1 VKSWWPLVFV
11 LGCGSEAPRAT
22 HATTQATAEPLELAV
37 AEVAAASGEGLGGRL
52 RVRGGERF
60 ALVLMSA
67 SLAHGEASYRVA
79 PPADGA
85 ALQRVNGCALGDKL
99 ASKAKPT
106 PPAPQ
111 AKESALR
118 AGDRKTFTMRFG
130 DGHRAV
136 PARVVAVGDA
146 TVVWADVSEEH
157 PAELDAAFVSEFLE
171 DFERIILRRGRQVFG
186 VESDVDGDGRIALL
200 FSPLTYRAAVAFFS
214 ACDLRPTCK
223 GSNAAEVL
231 YLTPPN
237 AIPPPYNTPRA
248 IKEILAH
255 ELEHLLHHR
264 HKVLDNDLAADPDS
278 AYMLEGFGALAQDVT
293 GLQAG
298 NLYVTK
304 AGLDQI
310 DAVSLADVMRES
322 VEYDRE
328 RDGPLRGGAYLFVRW
343 LYDRAGGDTAGPDGA
358 IEDRGGPSL
367 VRSLLADRRSIASS
381 LAARVPSDDLV
392 TGFYPALVL
401 PAGKGCAA
409 FGATAKD
416 PITGRQ
422 RGADPFASFHGMAMQ
437 GAAMTP
443 VERADGRLLL
453 GGAEYLLLEAKEA
466 GVLAFGV
473 QVEAASAQAQL
484 HVVRIE

>member
-1 VKSWWPLVFV
+1 MKSCWAVLLFV
-11 LGCGSEAPRAT
+11 LGCGSEAPRAA
-22 HATTQATAEPLELAV
+22 HATTQADPLELAV
-37 AEVAAASGEGLGGRL
+37 GDVAAARGEGLGGRL
-52 RVRGGERF
+52 RVKGGERF
-60 ALVLMSA
+60 VLVLMSA
-67 SLAHGEASYRVA
+67 SLAHGEASYQVA

-85 ALQRVNGCALGDKL
+85 ALRRVNGCTLGDKL
-99 ASKAKPT
+99 ASKAKSA
-106 PPAPQ
+106 PPAP
-111 AKESALR
+111 KVRESAVR
-118 AGDRKTFTMRFG
+118 VGDRKTFTMRFD

-157 PAELDAAFVSEFLE
+157 PAELDAAFASEFLE
-171 DFERIILRRGRQVFG
+171 DFERIILRRGRQIFG

-200 FSPLTYRAAVAFFS
+200 FSPLTNRAAVAFFS
-214 ACDLRPTCK
+214 ACDLRPSCK

-237 AIPPPYNTPRA
+237 AIRPPYNTPRA

-310 DAVSLADVMRES
+310 EAVSLTDVLRES
-322 VEYDRE
+322 TDYDRD
-328 RDGPLRGGAYLFVRW
+328 RDGPMRGGAYLFVRW
-343 LYDRAGGDTAGPDGA
+343 LYDRAGGDAAGADGA

-367 VRSLLADRRSIASS
+367 VRGLLSDRRSIASVLS
-381 LAARVPSDDLV
+381 ARVRAAELI

-401 PAGKGCAA
+401 PAGSGCAA
-409 FGATAKD
+409 FGAIAKD

-422 RGADPFASFHGMAMQ
+422 RGADPFASFHGMQMQ

-443 VERADGRLLL
+443 LSQADGTLRL
-453 GGAEYLLLEAKEA
+453 GGADYLSLEATEP

-473 QVEAASAQAQL
+473 RVEGASAEAHL